1 MPTPSLSVD
10 LFQVTLVLCV
20 ALMIIAFGV
29 TSNMR
34 FARTYLRLWNIGG
47 LAVAIG
53 MTLIVMR
60 GEILDFVSIIP
71 GNLALIAGYTA
82 LAVGTKRY
90 LGRPA
95 YYDMLLG
102 ALFAIGFSI
111 AYASGAPVV
120 FRIAIFSAFSILSSA
135 SVLLGLW
142 KARHSGQHAAIV
154 RLATVVLPILLLT
167 AVIRGT
173 LAAGILELPVQVA
186 LLKSLLGL
194 GVLATLCLS
203 LLLVVATMEAGARST
218 LQAADLP
225 EADVL
230 SQAGTEVVNLADG
243 SGVGGWELVHSRCA
257 LISPCGTEL
266 KLTGNEYLLLKRLFH
281 GGKEPVQRTILN
293 AIVGRDATNPK
304 DRAVDI
310 LLSRLRRKCH
320 EAGTRLPVQSVRGR
334 GYVFHGET
342 RTTADGSEPLFQ

>member
-20 ALMIIAFGV
+20 ALTLIALGV

-34 FARTYLRLWNIGG
+34 FARTYLRLWNLGG

-95 YYDMLLG
+95 YYDTLLG

-111 AYASGAPVV
+111 AYASGAPIVV
-120 FRIAIFSAFSILSSA
+120 RIAIFSAFSILSSA
-135 SVLLGLW
+135 SVLLGLS
-142 KARHSGQHAAIV
+142 KAHHSGQHAAIV
-154 RLATVVLPILLLT
+154 RVATVVLPILVLT

-203 LLLVVATMEAGARST
+203 LLLVVATMEAGARS
-218 LQAADLP
+218 ALP

-230 SQAGTEVVNLADG
+230 AQAGTGLVNLVDG
-243 SGVGGWELVHSRCA
+243 RGVGGWELVHSRCA